1 MVQKCAGSAL
11 KARVRPRGAIVMEP
25 LPDRL
30 PLVIGVTGHRDLR
43 DQDLPQLEERVT
55 DIITRLRHEYLGRDH
70 ETPVIILSALAEGA
84 DRLVARV
91 ALAQG
96 ARLIAPLPLPLDEY
110 RRDFEPGLKPGNG
123 EEFER
128 LLAQA
133 MAAPVVP
140 FAPGISL
147 ETVRADRKKRAVQYR
162 AVGLFIAQHCHVL
175 LALWDG
181 DETNVAVGGTA
192 EVVAFKRDGIPLAI
206 AASPRASLDASET
219 GPVIQIIT
227 PRTRESNTLDGVA
240 VQPWGYEVIKRGRG
254 GVLRRLWHR
263 LAAVAGRIL
272 GREQAD
278 ERMHLPAKERRDLD
292 TWESFEV
299 LIGLTREFNAE
310 AAALARMA
318 DGPARMA
325 QSVDRLFSDAE
336 KGGVDGDARTR
347 ALAVAA
353 RCCALFGIADTF
365 AQDRQQQF
373 VWDWKLLFS
382 FGLIAF
388 LCFAIVSHAGIVRNV
403 LLAVFSLSFAAIVAL
418 YLRARLGRH
427 QERFLD
433 YRALAEALRVAV
445 YLKLVGIGARDVDAK
460 APPAGDG
467 AALAAD
473 PADTITAAYPI
484 RQPAELAW
492 VKVCLRNLERLDQ
505 GAGSAAGPGIDQ
517 AGHDIARRCWVR
529 SQSDDFARQEVRCNA
544 LAEAVEAYSAVF
556 MAISAFVLVPLLISG
571 VVPQVLDIDRVVLIA
586 AGLLPAVAAALA
598 AYSQRLAL
606 RAQARQYD
614 RLRMLFERAYAL
626 LPERIDEHTA
636 PLVQQLYLEL
646 GNEAMKES
654 AEWVAIHRPRPIQ
667 PQTRLGHA

>member
-1 MVQKCAGSAL
+1 
-11 KARVRPRGAIVMEP
+11 MEA

-43 DQDLPQLEERVT
+43 DQDLPQLEEQVT
-55 DIITRLRHEYLGRDH
+55 AIITRLRHEYLGRDH
-70 ETPVIILSALAEGA
+70 ETPVVILSALAEGA

-96 ARLIAPLPLPLDEY
+96 ARLIAPLPMPLDEY

-133 MAAPVVP
+133 MAAPVMP
-140 FAPGISL
+140 FAPGLSL
-147 ETVRADRKKRAVQYR
+147 EAVHADRKKRAVQYR

-181 DETNVAVGGTA
+181 DEKNVAVGGTA

-240 VQPWGYEVIKRGRG
+240 VQLWGYDVIKRGRG
-254 GVLRRLWHR
+254 GILRRCWHR
-263 LAAVAGRIL
+263 LAAVVGRFL

-278 ERMHLPAKERRDLD
+278 ERMRLPDKERRDLA

-299 LIGLTREFNAE
+299 QIGLTREFNAE
-310 AAALARMA
+310 AAALAPVA
-318 DGPARMA
+318 DGPARLA
-325 QSVDRLFSDAE
+325 QSIDRLFSDAE

-347 ALAVAA
+347 TMALAP
-353 RCCALFGIADTF
+353 RWCGLFGIADTL
-365 AQDRQQQF
+365 ARERQRQF

-382 FGLIAF
+382 FALAAF
-388 LCFAIVSHAGIVRNV
+388 VCFAIVSHAGIVTNG
-403 LLAVFSLSFAAIVAL
+403 LLAVFSLNFVAIVAL

-445 YLKLVGIGARDVDAK
+445 FLRLVGIGARDVDAK
-460 APPAGDG
+460 APPAGDQT
-467 AALAAD
+467 ASVAN
-473 PADTITAAYPI
+473 PSDTITDAYPI

-505 GAGSAAGPGIDQ
+505 GAGSASPSGIDQ
-517 AGHDIARRCWVR
+517 AGHDIARRFWVR
-529 SQSDDFARQEVRCNA
+529 NQSDDFARQEVCCNA
-544 LAEAVEAYSAVF
+544 LAEAIETYAAVLA
-556 MAISAFVLVPLLISG
+556 AISAFLLVPLLISG
-571 VVPQVLDIDRVVLIA
+571 VVPHVLDIDRAVLIV
-586 AGLLPAVAAALA
+586 AGLLPGVAAALA

-606 RAQARQYD
+606 HAQARQYD

-626 LPERIDEHTA
+626 LPESIDEHTA